1 MSKGKHI
8 TMSQL
13 SKMKRLHNEG
23 NTKPEVAKLM
33 NLSHQTIY
41 IHLKNH
47 VPDVPS
53 KQFKRN
59 VKNIWK
65 PKPKKKMK
73 KWKPRPITAWSIT
86 ANEEDHAYIAKL
98 AEEQDSHMRIVLH
111 QVIAKHKK
119 RWWQF

>member
-47 VPDVPS
+47 VPDVQS

-65 PKPKKKMK
+65 PKPQPKRI
-73 KWKPRPITAWSIT
+73 KPRAITAWSIT
-86 ANEEDHAYIAKL
+86 ANEEDHAYISKL
-98 AEEQDSHMRIVLH
+98 AAEQNSHMRIVLH
-111 QVIAKHKK
+111 HMIVKHKK